1 MEGANLIML
10 ISIHDRTLERV
21 GFLSNDDSESPD
33 FKDDNFHRYLAQGT
47 STFDF
52 TVNKIKNGVEWFKIT
67 FNC

>member
-1 MEGANLIML
+1 ML

-47 STFDF
+47 STFILQL
-52 TVNKIKNGVEWFKIT
+52 IKSRMEWFKIT

>member
-47 STFDF
+47 IHFLILQF
-52 TVNKIKNGVEWFKIT
+52 NKIQEWSGSRLRST
-67 FNC
+67 C